1 MEELKTN
8 LVPEEEIKTIKNYML
23 GKIASSLDTVFHQS
37 ENYKVKLSEGADYL
51 DYFEAYVNSIRNIT
65 AERILEIS
73 KKYFSEKYCVVKV
86 A

>member
-1 MEELKTN
+1 
-8 LVPEEEIKTIKNYML
+8 ML